1 MAVTLCPALWRTVD
15 SAAGQPVCRRE
26 GLAPPSPT
34 TGRVCVCVCGGGDLG
49 SRWAWTLMF
58 MYLHFVSLVSKV
70 WQNIIELC
78 QHLC

>member
-1 MAVTLCPALWRTVD
+1 MLLGSRFAGGKALLRPVQRQAVC
-15 SAAGQPVCRRE
+15 VC
-26 GLAPPSPT
+26 
-34 TGRVCVCVCGGGDLG
+34 VCVCVCGGGDLG